1 MQIPFFTSK
10 DSKLFCNTPL
20 HFTLTNRYNGISSQP
35 YDSLNIAYHVN
46 DKQSNVLQ
54 NRAYIMQKYYK
65 DKTILYL
72 NQIHSNTIFTTKHAN
87 THIDS
92 IPYSY
97 NLGQIEKNEIYR
109 SNIQQHKQYNET
121 LIGNGDGIICDTSN
135 VVLMSMVADCNPIL
149 IYSPTKQ
156 IFAILHAGRLGV
168 CQKILT
174 HALILLKSNYGIDIC
189 DILVFIGAS
198 IRKCC
203 YVIGKDLAMQITNEF
218 GTNHVLYENNQYRLD
233 MIGLLCDE
241 LSACGIKPLQVE
253 IHDCCTCCN
262 EAYFSYRREGL
273 TGRFGLFASLNY

>member
-65 DKTILYL
+65 DKTLLYL

-109 SNIQQHKQYNET
+109 SNIQQHKQYNEAF
-121 LIGNGDGIICDTSN
+121 IGNGDGIICDNSN

-156 IFAILHAGRLGV
+156 IFAVLHAGRLGV
-168 CQKILT
+168 CHKILT
-174 HALILLKSNYGIDIC
+174 HALILLKSNYGVDIC

-203 YVIGKDLAMQITNEF
+203 YIIGKDLAMQITNEF
-218 GTNHVLYENNQYRLD
+218 GTNHVLYENSQYRLD

-241 LSACGIKPLQVE
+241 LSACGIKSFQVE